1 MRYYYIFLQNIE
13 VPSGAPEPPLFTE
26 RFQEVVVPEKGTFK
40 LTAKVIGN
48 PVPEVTWLRNNKPL
62 DKSPNIIESY
72 DGENILLEIK
82 NADSEID
89 AGDYK
94 CVASNPV
101 GKTSHGAK
109 VTVDVAKVSFT
120 KKLQNEVTVNEY
132 KTLELSCET
141 SHTVSTVWWHNDK
154 EISGMDHREII
165 QEGRVH
171 KLLIKK
177 SGFSDAG
184 TYKCTV
190 KNQVTSS
197 NVIIRATKP
206 EFVKKLQDFEVK
218 ERGVAILEVEITS
231 QVADVTWQKDGE
243 LLTPSKG
250 KLEFVKDGTVR
261 KLLIRNASVHDEGE
275 YTCALPDEECTAEV
289 TVIELPPE
297 IITKMQ
303 DITIAR
309 GEKATFDVELT
320 KGDALVRW
328 FKDGQELQF
337 SEHVR
342 LSIDGKR
349 QKLKIYDT
357 EMEDAGIYS
366 CQVGDQTSSARLTVE
381 EPEVDFIKK
390 LPDVTLVPLN
400 TDAIFL
406 IELSR
411 ADIPVTW
418 LK

>member
-1 MRYYYIFLQNIE
+1 LNTEI
-13 VPSGAPEPPLFTE
+13 PSGAPEPPLFTE
-26 RFQEVVVPEKGTFK
+26 RFQELIVPEKGTFK
-40 LTAKVIGN
+40 LVAKVTGN
-48 PVPEVTWLRNNKPL
+48 PVPEITWLRNNKPL
-62 DKSPNIIESY
+62 EKSLNITESY

-82 NADSEID
+82 NADSETD

-94 CVASNPV
+94 CVANNPV
-101 GKTSHGAK
+101 GKASHGAK

-120 KKLQNEVTVNEY
+120 KKLQNEVVIEEY
-132 KTLELSCET
+132 KILELNCET

-154 EISGMDHREII
+154 EISGMDHREVI
-165 QEGRVH
+165 QEGRIH
-171 KLLIKK
+171 RLLIKK
-177 SGFSDAG
+177 SSLPDAG

-190 KNQVTSS
+190 KNQATSS

-218 ERGVAILEVEITS
+218 EREVAILEVEITS
-231 QVADVTWQKDGE
+231 QTADVTWRKDGE

-250 KLEFVKDGTVR
+250 KLEFIKDGTIR
-261 KLLIRNASVHDEGE
+261 KLLIRTTSVHDEGE
-275 YTCALPDEECTAEV
+275 YTCALPNEECTAEV
-289 TVIELPPE
+289 TVVELPPE

-303 DITIAR
+303 DVTIAR
-309 GEKATFDVELT
+309 GEKATFDIELT

-357 EMEDAGIYS
+357 EIEDAGIYS
-366 CQVGDQTSSARLTVE
+366 CQVGNQTSSAKLMIE

-400 TDAIFL
+400 ADAIFL

-411 ADIPVTW
+411 ADIPVIW
-418 LK
+418 LR

>member
-1 MRYYYIFLQNIE
+1 M
-13 VPSGAPEPPLFTE
+13 PSGAPEAPLFIE

-40 LTAKVIGN
+40 LVAKVTGN

-62 DKSPNIIESY
+62 EKSPNITESY
-72 DGENILLEIK
+72 DGEHILLEIK
-82 NADSEID
+82 NANSETD

-101 GKTSHGAK
+101 GKASHGAK

-120 KKLQNEVTVNEY
+120 KKLQDKVVIDEY

-141 SHTVSTVWWHNDK
+141 SHTVSTIWWHNDK
-154 EISGMDHREII
+154 EISGMDHREVI

-171 KLLIKK
+171 RLVIKK
-177 SGFSDAG
+177 SSPSDAG
-184 TYKCTV
+184 KYECTV

-197 NVIIRATKP
+197 NVVIRATKP
-206 EFVKKLQDFEVK
+206 EFVKKLQDLEVK
-218 ERGVAILEVEITS
+218 ERDVAILEVEITS
-231 QVADVTWQKDGE
+231 QTIDVTWKKDDK

-250 KLEFVKDGTVR
+250 KLDFVKDGTIR
-261 KLLIRNASVHDEGE
+261 KLLIRNTSVHDEGE
-275 YTCALPDEECTAEV
+275 YTCALPDQECTAEV
-289 TVIELPPE
+289 TVVELPPE
-297 IITKMQ
+297 IIVKMQ
-303 DITIAR
+303 DVTIAR
-309 GEKATFDVELT
+309 GEKATFEIELT

-357 EMEDAGIYS
+357 EVEDAGIYS
-366 CQVGDQTSSARLTVE
+366 CQVGDQSSSAKLTVE
-381 EPEVDFIKK
+381 EPEIDFIKK

-400 TDAIFL
+400 TDACFL

-411 ADIPVTW
+411 ADVPVTW
-418 LK
+418 LR

>member
-1 MRYYYIFLQNIE
+1 MPR
-13 VPSGAPEPPLFTE
+13 GAPEPPLFTE
-26 RFQEVVVPEKGTFK
+26 RFQEVVVPEKGTFR
-40 LTAKVIGN
+40 LAAKVTGN

-62 DKSPNIIESY
+62 EKSPNITESY

-82 NADSEID
+82 NADSETD

-101 GKTSHGAK
+101 GKASHGAK

-120 KKLQNEVTVNEY
+120 RELQSEIVVDEY
-132 KTLELSCET
+132 KTLELNCET

-154 EISGMDHREII
+154 EISGMDHREVI
-165 QEGRVH
+165 QEGREHRLV
-171 KLLIKK
+171 IKK
-177 SGFSDAG
+177 SGVADAG

-197 NVIIRATKP
+197 NVTVRATKP
-206 EFVKKLQDFEVK
+206 EFVRKLQDFEVK
-218 ERGVAILEVEITS
+218 ERDVAILEVEITS
-231 QVADVTWQKDGE
+231 QTADVTWQKDGE
-243 LLTPSKG
+243 TLTPTKG

-261 KLLIRNASVHDEGE
+261 KLLIRSASVHDEGE
-275 YTCALPDEECTAEV
+275 YICALPDEECAAEV
-289 TVIELPPE
+289 TVVELPPE
-297 IITKMQ
+297 IITMMQ
-303 DITIAR
+303 DVTIAR
-309 GEKATFDVELT
+309 GERATFEIELT

-328 FKDGQELQF
+328 FKDDQELQF

-342 LSIDGKR
+342 LSIDGKK

-357 EMEDAGIYS
+357 EVEDAGIYS
-366 CQVGDQTSSARLTVE
+366 CQVGKQTSSARLTVE

-400 TDAIFL
+400 TDATFL

-411 ADIPVTW
+411 ADVPVTW
-418 LK
+418 LR